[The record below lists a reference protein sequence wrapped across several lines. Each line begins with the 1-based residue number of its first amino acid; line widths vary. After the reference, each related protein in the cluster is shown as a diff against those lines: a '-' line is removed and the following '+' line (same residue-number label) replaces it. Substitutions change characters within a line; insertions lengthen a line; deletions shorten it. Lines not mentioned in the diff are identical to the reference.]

1 MEAPGSTASSSPR
14 ASKVP
19 PNHALERTLHTA
31 AAPLSFAVRLF
42 RSVPREFD
50 IMEKSV
56 KAILLT
62 AVTQIRNVRT
72 PIGGGELEPRGAPS
86 ASVEKDET

>member
-1 MEAPGSTASSSPR
+1 
-14 ASKVP
+14 
-19 PNHALERTLHTA
+19 
-31 AAPLSFAVRLF
+31 
-42 RSVPREFD
+42 
-50 IMEKSV
+50 MEKSV